1 MGEKRKKKRKRKRK
15 FFSFRID
22 VLRMIS
28 VNEMLTLTY
37 DMILQYSIPSLS
49 STDSLR
55 SVVLDETAHIH
66 DTVMLFYILYSEK

>member
-1 MGEKRKKKRKRKRK
+1 MSNSGWGSV
-15 FFSFRID
+15 FP
-22 VLRMIS
+22 VQLYMIS

-37 DMILQYSIPSLS
+37 DTTVLNTQLVLNRY
-49 STDSLR
+49 DSLR

>member
-1 MGEKRKKKRKRKRK
+1 MCY
-15 FFSFRID
+15 D
-22 VLRMIS
+22 MIS

-37 DMILQYSIPSLS
+37 DIYHIILQYSIPSLS

>member
-1 MGEKRKKKRKRKRK
+1 
-15 FFSFRID
+15 
-22 VLRMIS
+22 MIS

-37 DMILQYSIPSLS
+37 D
-49 STDSLR
+49 STVLNTQLVLNRYDDSLR

>member
-1 MGEKRKKKRKRKRK
+1 
-15 FFSFRID
+15 
-22 VLRMIS
+22 MIS

-37 DMILQYSIPSLS
+37 D
-49 STDSLR
+49 STVLNTQLVLNRYDSLR